1 MYLKEIPCI
10 NKVTIPY
17 HTEGYKMLQGVTRGH
32 RGGYRGLQGITRGY
46 QGVAR
51 AYRGLQ
57 WVTGGQDVTVKL
69 IF

>member
-32 RGGYRGLQGITRGY
+32 RGGYKGLQG
-46 QGVAR
+46 
-51 AYRGLQ
+51 
-57 WVTGGQDVTVKL
+57 VTGNYKGLPGGCKGL
-69 IF
+69 

>member
-32 RGGYRGLQGITRGY
+32 RGLQGGGLQG
-46 QGVAR
+46 
-51 AYRGLQ
+51 
-57 WVTGGQDVTVKL
+57 VTGGCNGLQGVTGNYKGL
-69 IF
+69 PGGCKGL